1 MSDPILDEV
10 HEARRI
16 IFEEAGNDLHVLFQR
31 LREAEKKHPE
41 RVVELPRCASIDDPP
56 RIIPYAGSED
66 PSARPVPS
74 SDADGFDVSRR
85 GGARHSG

>member
-10 HEARRI
+10 HEARRK
-16 IFEEAGNDLHVLFQR
+16 IFEEAGNDPHVLFQC

-56 RIIPYAGSED
+56 HIAPYAGSED
-66 PSARPVPS
+66 TRLQGVS
-74 SDADGFDVSRR
+74 SQNVGKSDEDSPNQPT
-85 GGARHSG
+85 

>member
-10 HEARRI
+10 HEARRK

-56 RIIPYAGSED
+56 RIVPYAGSED
-66 PSARPVPS
+66 TRLQGVS
-74 SDADGFDVSRR
+74 SQNAGESDEDPPNQPT
-85 GGARHSG
+85 

>member
-10 HEARRI
+10 HEARRR

-56 RIIPYAGSED
+56 HIVPYAGSED
-66 PSARPVPS
+66 TRLHGVS
-74 SDADGFDVSRR
+74 SQNAGESDEDPPNQPT
-85 GGARHSG
+85 

>member
-1 MSDPILDEV
+1 MVAAILDEV
-10 HEARRI
+10 HEARRK
-16 IFEEAGNDLHVLFQR
+16 IFEEAGNDLHILFQR

-66 PSARPVPS
+66 TRLQGVS
-74 SDADGFDVSRR
+74 SQNAGESDEDPPNQPT
-85 GGARHSG
+85 

>member
-10 HEARRI
+10 HEARRK

-41 RVVELPRCASIDDPP
+41 RVVELPRCASINDPP
-56 RIIPYAGSED
+56 RIVPYAGSED
-66 PSARPVPS
+66 TRLQGGS
-74 SDADGFDVSRR
+74 SQNVGESDEDPPNQPT
-85 GGARHSG
+85 